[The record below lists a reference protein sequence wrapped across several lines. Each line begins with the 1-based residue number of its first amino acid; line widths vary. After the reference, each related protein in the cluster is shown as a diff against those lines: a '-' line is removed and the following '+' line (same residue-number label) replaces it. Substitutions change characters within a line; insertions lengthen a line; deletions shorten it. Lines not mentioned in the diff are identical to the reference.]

1 MKTPHKSFKHD
12 FIQIS
17 NENIKL
23 GSFKTS
29 NRGKAQ
35 MHIYKF
41 SNSLKIGVR
50 SRPSCLLHKFCFEN
64 DSYNLLFPFSAIRV
78 KSRMRYLSLFIILLF
93 ILDVFACPG
102 NDVEC
107 DNSLIVS
114 FNFGYPDCDHY
125 RGQS

>member
-41 SNSLKIGVR
+41 KRFIQ
-50 SRPSCLLHKFCFEN
+50 FT
-64 DSYNLLFPFSAIRV
+64 FPIFRNTSE
-78 KSRMRYLSLFIILLF
+78 KMRYLSLFIILLF